1 MAKDARGNELKV
13 GDQVALEIPSTKVL
27 GNIVQITQGGIIT
40 GMKRGGQ
47 EQLPG
52 ELTVAVHFLLQV
64 HPQQPVLPN
73 VLKLHQQGE
82 EKGLIEL
89 QN

>member
-1 MAKDARGNELKV
+1 
-13 GDQVALEIPSTKVL
+13 
-27 GNIVQITQGGIIT
+27 
-40 GMKRGGQ
+40 MKRGGQ